1 MADIARMAGVSVSTV
16 SRALSGGASVAA
28 ITRIRILQVAEAT
41 GYNVN
46 ESARNLRHRRTSAV
60 EVIIPAEPETR
71 RVLHDPVIADM
82 LDSIADALSKR
93 HHDLL
98 LSKTPPWST
107 EIPYNSII
115 SGRADG
121 IILIGQGPWRRD
133 IRDFARQHNA
143 VAVWGGH
150 FPEDDYTVVGSDNVE
165 GGRLATAHLIA
176 RGRRRIV
183 FFGDPDHPEEGL
195 RLAGC
200 RQALG
205 EAGLSLPE
213 THVIRTASD
222 GPPSEDTGGQLHA
235 AADQLARGC
244 LTRGHLTR
252 GRAARSGPDF
262 DGVVAASDMAALAVL
277 AALGTAGLSVP
288 DDVAVT
294 GYGDV
299 AAART
304 AQPPLTTIDQHI
316 REGGRRLVQTVL
328 DMAAGITPSA
338 THHILP
344 PDLIVRQST

>member
-107 EIPYNSII
+107 EVPYNSII

-121 IILIGQGPWRRD
+121 IILIGQGRWRRD
-133 IRDFARQHNA
+133 IREFARQHKA

-213 THVIRTASD
+213 AHVIRVASD
-222 GPPSEDTGGQLHA
+222 GPPGEDAGGQPRA
-235 AADQLARGC
+235 AADRLARGR
-244 LTRGHLTR
+244 L
-252 GRAARSGPDF
+252 ARSGPDF
-262 DGVVAASDMAALAVL
+262 DGVVAASDTAALAVL

-304 AQPPLTTIDQHI
+304 ARPPLTTIDQHI

-328 DMAAGITPSA
+328 DMAAGKTPSSIR
-338 THHILP
+338 HVLP